1 MTPNFSSSSL
11 LWFPFLSALCVYL
24 VEKSPIKYSLNRNE
38 RHFILSL
45 LMEAP
50 EASEKRFSHL
60 LEALFT
66 SQQMPEKTW
75 VHKFL
80 QGVVTTHE
88 EEFWGFDM
96 AVKDH
101 HHLDAFYLNYLE
113 ERSSF
118 SNFVEAWKMILTL
131 SHRQASVEYSFSV
144 DKSLLIKSLQKESL
158 VSQHI
163 VYVHMNVNG
172 VKIQGNNCFT
182 SITSCVK
189 SSR

>member
-1 MTPNFSSSSL
+1 
-11 LWFPFLSALCVYL
+11 
-24 VEKSPIKYSLNRNE
+24 
-38 RHFILSL
+38 
-45 LMEAP
+45 
-50 EASEKRFSHL
+50 
-60 LEALFT
+60 
-66 SQQMPEKTW
+66 
-75 VHKFL
+75 
-80 QGVVTTHE
+80 
-88 EEFWGFDM
+88 M

-113 ERSSF
+113 ERLSF

-144 DKSLLIKSLQKESL
+144 DKSLLVKNLQKESL

-163 VYVHMNVNG
+163 VYVYMKVNG